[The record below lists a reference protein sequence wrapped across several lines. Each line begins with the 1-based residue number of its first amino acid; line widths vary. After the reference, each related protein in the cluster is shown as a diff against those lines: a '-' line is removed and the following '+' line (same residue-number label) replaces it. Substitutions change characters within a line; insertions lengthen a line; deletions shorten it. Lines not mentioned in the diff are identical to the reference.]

1 MASKICSKCKKEKLF
16 KEFHK
21 NRSTKSGF
29 SSWCKGCCSVAEKK
43 YKENLSPEEIVRNR
57 ERRRQTW
64 RRHYKKKYGNADSH
78 RKFHHI
84 RNREDFI
91 KRANERHGGF
101 YSYDKVVFAPRSLVK
116 SWTGEQTRI
125 PNEYHRDT
133 KIIITCPAHGDF
145 LQTARK
151 HIERVKPS
159 GCHRC
164 AYIKAYKTKK
174 EKYPD
179 GLNAHARG
187 PKWLPPWVKKEEK
200 EKREVARK
208 LARLQVL
215 VKKKIIALHTTPE
228 SMTERFIEKSISI
241 WGKDKWDYSLVW
253 YDFDLWKNT
262 KLNYLYIGCK
272 EHGFYKQLPT
282 NHYRYGC
289 QKCALI
295 TKSEKSREPIESL
308 IKRLKKIHGDKYDY
322 SQLIENWTGSHI
334 RTLDGRK
341 PGVPKRGKKY
351 PIICKIHGVWMVDMN
366 HHLHRAS
373 GCPLC
378 ATHLNSKG
386 EKMTRQLFEE
396 IFNGYSFDKSRPD
409 WLINPETNCKLEL
422 DGYNKQLKLAFEY
435 QGQQHYD
442 AIKLWGG
449 KKNLE
454 SIQRRDKIKRKLCKT
469 NGVTLVEID
478 SRPLRNR
485 TISLQKKLIRK
496 TIEGIKNN
504 VK

>member
-1 MASKICSKCKKEKLF
+1 L
-16 KEFHK
+16 
-21 NRSTKSGF
+21 
-29 SSWCKGCCSVAEKK
+29 
-43 YKENLSPEEIVRNR
+43 
-57 ERRRQTW
+57 
-64 RRHYKKKYGNADSH
+64 
-78 RKFHHI
+78 
-84 RNREDFI
+84 
-91 KRANERHGGF
+91 
-101 YSYDKVVFAPRSLVK
+101 YS
-116 SWTGEQTRI
+116 
-125 PNEYHRDT
+125 
-133 KIIITCPAHGDF
+133 
-145 LQTARK
+145 
-151 HIERVKPS
+151 
-159 GCHRC
+159 
-164 AYIKAYKTKK
+164 
-174 EKYPD
+174 
-179 GLNAHARG
+179 
-187 PKWLPPWVKKEEK
+187 
-200 EKREVARK
+200 
-208 LARLQVL
+208 
-215 VKKKIIALHTTPE
+215 TPE

-241 WGKDKWDYSLVW
+241 WGKDKWDYSLAW

-262 KLNYLYIGCK
+262 QLNYLYIGCK
-272 EHGFYKQLPT
+272 EHGFFKQLPN

-308 IKRLKKIHGDKYDY
+308 IKRLNKVHGDKYDY

-351 PIICKIHGVWMVDMN
+351 PIICKIHGVWMVDMH

-378 ATHLNSKG
+378 ANHINSKG

-435 QGQQHYD
+435 QGQQHYN

-454 SIQRRDKIKRKLCKT
+454 SIQRRDKIKRKLCKAK
-469 NGVTLVEID
+469 GITLIEID
-478 SRPLRNR
+478 SRPFANR
-485 TISLQKKLIRK
+485 TLSVQKKFIRK
-496 TIEGIKNN
+496 IVEGIKNAE
-504 VK
+504 